1 MKLYCV
7 CDSIS
12 GYTYNFDIYMGK
24 ERQSSVAATAGTTTS
39 QAATTAAATTTPSAG
54 SARKR
59 RKTTL
64 QSADDTSVIHRTV
77 MRMMDPLLD
86 QGYTVYTDQF
96 YTSGPL
102 FKELYDRRTMACGT
116 VQKNRKGVPA
126 ELKNIRVFSK
136 LPRGNYSICVY

>member
-1 MKLYCV
+1 M
-7 CDSIS
+7 
-12 GYTYNFDIYMGK
+12 
-24 ERQSSVAATAGTTTS
+24 AATAGTTTS

-64 QSADDTSVIHRTV
+64 QSTDDTSVIHRTV

-126 ELKNIRVFSK
+126 DLKNIHLFLK
-136 LPRGNYSICVY
+136 LSRGNYSICVY